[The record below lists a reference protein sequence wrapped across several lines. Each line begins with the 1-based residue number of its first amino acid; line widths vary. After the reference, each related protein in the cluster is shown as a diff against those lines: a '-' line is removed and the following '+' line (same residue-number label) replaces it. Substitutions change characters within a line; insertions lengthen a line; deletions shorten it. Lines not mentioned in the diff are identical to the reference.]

1 MSQCLGNLQ
10 VGRCVVAIVEIGP
23 PHEFWGGQVPAPA
36 IVIVYAVKE
45 Y

>member
-10 VGRCVVAIVEIGP
+10 VGRRIVAIVEIGP
-23 PHEFWGGQVPAPA
+23 PHEFWGGQVPVLVA
-36 IVIVYAVKE
+36 VIVYAVNE